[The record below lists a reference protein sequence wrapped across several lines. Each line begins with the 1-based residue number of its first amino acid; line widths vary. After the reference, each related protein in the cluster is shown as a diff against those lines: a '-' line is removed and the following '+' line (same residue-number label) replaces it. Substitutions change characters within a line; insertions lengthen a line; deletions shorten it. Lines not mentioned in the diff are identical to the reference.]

1 MMNNQFEIEN
11 NTVTNNKKAEGT
23 CRPMPE
29 CSRKEENFLRKERTL
44 MTEMTGTV
52 AMSMED
58 VEKTVPSR
66 EEEKGAERSTAVTE
80 TESFLLTGT
89 TVMAVAS
96 TEGQKTKKHL
106 REEEEEKTVRTAT
119 GMRDRSAEKRGEDRT
134 QEESMAPATGN
145 PVPEK
150 RPFRLSMITRTTSR
164 SGFALPATGSF
175 EAAGKS
181 EDRSAFWRF

>member
-1 MMNNQFEIEN
+1 
-11 NTVTNNKKAEGT
+11 
-23 CRPMPE
+23 MPE

-80 TESFLLTGT
+80 TESFLMTGT

-119 GMRDRSAEKRGEDRT
+119 GMRDRSAEKRGSDH
-134 QEESMAPATGN
+134 A
-145 PVPEK
+145 
-150 RPFRLSMITRTTSR
+150 
-164 SGFALPATGSF
+164 
-175 EAAGKS
+175 
-181 EDRSAFWRF
+181 